1 MRRDGF
7 TNGAT
12 YEEIIEMSV
21 KSKNVQYDIL
31 VSDEK
36 YDADEIS
43 LLRAFYSEHNDGKE
57 LKEKAL
63 QSLGFYNEEG
73 YWPREQFCLP
83 IIMME
88 EKQKCSVPYS
98 LDSTREVSGSLP
110 STAFKGILPQPF
122 SISWIL

>member
-73 YWPREQFCLP
+73 YLAMEQFCLRL
-83 IIMME
+83 MW
-88 EKQKCSVPYS
+88 KKNRSAVF
-98 LDSTREVSGSLP
+98 R
-110 STAFKGILPQPF
+110 IL
-122 SISWIL
+122 WIQQGK

>member
-1 MRRDGF
+1 MHLDFLWRNGF

-31 VSDEK
+31 ISDEK

-43 LLRAFYSEHNDGKE
+43 MLQAFYAEHNDGKE

-73 YWPREQFCLP
+73 YLANGAVLFTDHYDGR
-83 IIMME
+83 
-88 EKQKCSVPYS
+88 K
-98 LDSTREVSGSLP
+98 TEVE
-110 STAFKGILPQPF
+110 GI
-122 SISWIL
+122 